1 MKTMSPTMEQQ
12 KKPMSMHPKKFALWL
27 FIVSIIMMFAAMT
40 SAYIVQKG
48 DKEWVQIDLPAV
60 LYINTVVLLLSSFTI
75 QWAYRSAK
83 RDNLQPMKTALLVTT
98 ILGVLFLVGQVV
110 AYSTLQDLGVYFGR
124 VEGRNN
130 VAGDFFYVLTGLHG
144 FHLVTGLIFLL
155 IVVVS
160 AFRYKVHSKSMTLIE
175 MCTTYWHFLD
185 LLWVYLFVFLLI
197 NH

>member
-1 MKTMSPTMEQQ
+1 MKTFSPTMEQQ
-12 KKPMSMHPKKFALWL
+12 KRPMSMHPKKFALWL

-48 DKEWVQIDLPAV
+48 DSDWAEIELPV
-60 LYINTVVLLLSSFTI
+60 ILYINTAVLLLSSFTI

-83 RDNLQPMKTALLVTT
+83 KDNIQPMRTGLLITT
-98 ILGVLFLVGQVV
+98 LLGVLFVAGQFVT
-110 AYSTLQDLGVYFGR
+110 YFNLRSQGIFFGR
-124 VEGRNN
+124 VDGRNN

-144 FHLVTGLIFLL
+144 FHLVTGLVFLI
-155 IVVVS
+155 IVLVA